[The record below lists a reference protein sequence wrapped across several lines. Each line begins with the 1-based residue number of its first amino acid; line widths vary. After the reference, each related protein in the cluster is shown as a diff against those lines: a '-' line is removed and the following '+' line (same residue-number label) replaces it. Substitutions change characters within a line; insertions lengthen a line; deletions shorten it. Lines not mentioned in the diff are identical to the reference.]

1 MRAYS
6 MDLRERV
13 LADADAGMQTQE
25 LAAKYR
31 VSPSWVRRL
40 KQRRRER
47 GEVAPRQS
55 RNGRAPALAAHAPT
69 LLELVARTPDA
80 TLLELRE
87 SLRQKTGLSV
97 SPATL
102 WRALRD
108 LEISFKKKSS
118 APPSRIAPTWR
129 SAAPPGGWR

>member
-1 MRAYS
+1 MKPYS

-13 LADADAGMQTQE
+13 LADADAGMRTRE
-25 LAAKYR
+25 LADKYR

-47 GEVAPRQS
+47 GEVAPRVS
-55 RNGRAPALAAHAPT
+55 RNGRVPVLAAHAGA
-69 LLELVARTPDA
+69 LLELVSQTPDA
-80 TLLELRE
+80 TLLELGE
-87 SLRQKTGLSV
+87 SLRQQTGLSV

-108 LEISFKKKSS
+108 PEIGFKKKSS
-118 APPSRIAPTWR
+118 APPSRTAPTWR
-129 SAAPPGGWR
+129 SAAPPGGST